1 MNGIAIVVAAGAV
14 TVATLAAAADGALLG
29 GDPEPEPAPSVVGA
43 LRGRERA
50 HRALALSRVLAHLLA
65 GAALARALGI
75 HRGDGVP
82 GAALALAAALAV
94 VIVVEGM
101 ARSLGF
107 VTAPRFIL
115 AFAPLVRALEV
126 LLSPILKLGATLD
139 SLFERLM
146 PAPTIEERAEQ
157 REEATEQFR
166 QVVAAEADVSRA
178 EEALIHGVFS
188 LGDTAVREVMVPRV
202 DIVGIDSTTRWSE
215 AVDRVRSSEH
225 ARFPVYE
232 ETLDNVIGILY
243 AKDLL
248 PFVIDD
254 DEPMR
259 GWQTLVRPATYIP
272 TSKPIDAQLRDFKS
286 SRTHIAIV
294 SDEFGG
300 TAGLVTIE
308 DVLEEI
314 VGEIHDEYD
323 VEEPMIQ
330 VLDRHTTI
338 VDGRVGLSEL
348 NDRMDLDLPEDEAD
362 TIGGFVFRLLG
373 HQAEQ
378 GERIRWRNIVFI
390 VEATDGRRI
399 TKVRLIRPQYEPP
412 ASTRNR
418 ADEAATD
425 APDSASE
432 PERRTS
438 ETSRLE
444 ISGVETSPTTF
455 FRG

>member
-1 MNGIAIVVAAGAV
+1 MNGIALGVASGAV
-14 TVATLAAAADGALLG
+14 MIATLAAAADGALLG
-29 GDPEPEPAPSVVGA
+29 GEPDPEPAPSVVGA

-65 GAALARALGI
+65 GAALARGLGI
-75 HRGDGVP
+75 HRGDGLR
-82 GAALALAAALAV
+82 GAAIALAAALAV
-94 VIVVEGM
+94 VILVEGI

-107 VTAPRFIL
+107 VTAPRFVL

-126 LLSPILKLGATLD
+126 LLSPVLRLGVALD

-166 QVVAAEADVSRA
+166 QVVAAEADVTRDEA
-178 EEALIHGVFS
+178 ALIHGVFS

-225 ARFPVYE
+225 ARFPVYD

-259 GWQTLVRPATYIP
+259 GWQTLVRPATFIP
-272 TSKPIDAQLRDFKS
+272 TSKPIDAQLRDFKA

-314 VGEIHDEYD
+314 VGEIRDEYD
-323 VEEPMIQ
+323 VEEPE
-330 VLDRHTTI
+330 VEHEEGRRFWVSGRLSLDELSERLGQNFVEEDITT
-338 VDGRVGLSEL
+338 VGGLVYETFGRVPRAGESSV
-348 NDRMDLDLPEDEAD
+348 
-362 TIGGFVFRLLG
+362 IGSYKMVV
-373 HQAEQ
+373 
-378 GERIRWRNIVFI
+378 ERVR
-390 VEATDGRRI
+390 GRRI
-399 TKVRLIRPQYEPP
+399 ERVYFERVRPVRTED
-412 ASTRNR
+412 
-418 ADEAATD
+418 DE
-425 APDSASE
+425 
-432 PERRTS
+432 
-438 ETSRLE
+438 
-444 ISGVETSPTTF
+444 
-455 FRG
+455 

>member
-1 MNGIAIVVAAGAV
+1 MNGVALGVATGAV
-14 TVATLAAAADGALLG
+14 MIATLAAAADGALVG

-50 HRALALSRVLAHLLA
+50 HRALALSRVLAHIIA

-75 HRGDGVP
+75 HRGDGIR
-82 GAALALAAALAV
+82 GAAIALAAALGV
-94 VIVVEGM
+94 VILVEGI

-107 VTAPRFIL
+107 VTAPRFML
-115 AFAPLVRALEV
+115 AFAPLVRALEL
-126 LLSPILKLGATLD
+126 LLSPVLRLGVALD

-166 QVVAAEADVSRA
+166 QVVAAEADVSRD

-202 DIVGIDSTTRWSE
+202 DIVGIDNTTRWSE

-225 ARFPVYE
+225 ARFPVYDG
-232 ETLDNVIGILY
+232 TLDNVIGILY

-254 DEPMR
+254 DEPML
-259 GWQTLVRPATYIP
+259 GWQTLVRPASFIP
-272 TSKPIDAQLRDFKS
+272 TSKPIDVQLRDFKAG
-286 SRTHIAIV
+286 RTHIAIV

-323 VEEPMIQ
+323 VEEPE
-330 VLDRHTTI
+330 VEREGGGRFWVSGRLSLDE
-338 VDGRVGLSEL
+338 LSEL
-348 NDRMDLDLPEDEAD
+348 LGQNFVEEHITTVGGLVYETFSRVPRAGESVV
-362 TIGGFVFRLLG
+362 IGAYKMVV
-373 HQAEQ
+373 
-378 GERIRWRNIVFI
+378 ERVR
-390 VEATDGRRI
+390 GRRI
-399 TKVRLIRPQYEPP
+399 ERVYFE
-412 ASTRNR
+412 RNR
-418 ADEAATD
+418 PESAEEDE
-425 APDSASE
+425 
-432 PERRTS
+432 
-438 ETSRLE
+438 
-444 ISGVETSPTTF
+444 
-455 FRG
+455 